1 MQPRKR
7 IQRGKKKERKSNKR
21 VMRMRKRKR
30 KRKMFKLNR
39 SNQSPNLKS
48 YSSNSRY

>member
-1 MQPRKR
+1 MPPRKR

-21 VMRMRKRKR
+21 VMRRKKTT
-30 KRKMFKLNR
+30 RKMFKLNR